1 LEERDKYKMGNALN
15 NQQELAPDCSIDIT
29 SDTCP
34 MTFVKTKLKIEKLAS
49 GQILEVILNDGEPL
63 KNVPLSAEEL
73 GHKILSK
80 SPLSDGKTYKLLILK
95 K

>member
-1 LEERDKYKMGNALN
+1 MLMNSN
-15 NQQELAPDCSIDIT
+15 NDQEIQIDESIDIT

-34 MTFVKTKLKIEKLAS
+34 MTFVKTKLKIEKMKS
-49 GQILEVILNDGEPL
+49 GQILEVLLNEGEPL

-73 GHKILSK
+73 GHKVLDITAQ
-80 SPLSDGKTYKLLILK
+80 PERKTYKLLIQK

>member
-1 LEERDKYKMGNALN
+1 MLTESN
-15 NQQELAPDCSIDIT
+15 NDQEIQVDESIDIT

-34 MTFVKTKLKIEKLAS
+34 MTFVKTKLKIEKMKS
-49 GQILEVILNDGEPL
+49 GQILEVLLNEGEPL

-73 GHKILSK
+73 GHKILDITPQSNRK
-80 SPLSDGKTYKLLILK
+80 IYKLLIQK